1 MNRLKHIR
9 GINVSRHIPSNAVL
23 PSQYGHT
30 DVYLKSRQFRSQILG
45 AGQLSVK
52 KNYDVDLK
60 YPKQLHPDLRFVS
73 KGNKTI
79 CKQRS
84 RKSSVTSLKKKLSMD
99 KKLALENV
107 VGTMCHYSTCQ
118 NVKFNSSVFNKCNK
132 SQIVAITNGAKNVNH
147 HSSFVASSEKY
158 PRSYAEMIADYSEA
172 MHKASAVGVQNNSLY
187 FDNTIRKSPFST
199 FSAPSSVKKIVNVTE
214 YNEVPIEEQ
223 KNYSSLPAAI
233 NSFDQ
238 CSQHDNKNI
247 VECHDLQHHEAGVAK
262 TINKI
267 TNQDYIIANDLKN
280 DDHSYAKLVANCSKS
295 MHNIFLASTSNGG
308 LVVSKNV
315 LARKSIHSFVTPT
328 KSSSTNTQEAL
339 QKTSLTVA
347 TIPLEKNVKEQLIA
361 PKKHNW
367 LKEMESVTSDLR
379 SVIEKRTAKTVN
391 VSKMKKSDMTQFIDT
406 SDNLMYKV
414 HRLTKLIKAHKQKE
428 NDTTIEKLDCQSDK
442 IDKMEKCNKASAL
455 QKPNYSQFSNK
466 ISDLPQHLSNVTS
479 SSMRKNSTHVQ
490 ASDTTSALKQPQV
503 KLRMVPSEK
512 ESVVSI
518 NVDSVSTG
526 LDSLNPTSKQ
536 LSVVVQSDR
545 KDNPQL
551 TENQWNIS
559 TKRGVKSAQQRNDF
573 GPMHISISEDSAP
586 IKQIEFSIN
595 GKPVSE
601 LKSITARTERLDVV
615 SSMDK
620 IEIRIPFA
628 KDDANAPS
636 KIGETDLSKDTNSSA
651 GQILNVQISANFQSE
666 STKGEKPRETTQHHK
681 DTTSDSSSPISK
693 SYYSF
698 NDSVKPHEDTFS
710 SNNMQQH
717 KFSDQMDVNSDNV
730 LEKNINEYKGDV
742 KPNIPRK
749 ITKYLST
756 NKTMTDVSLIEEK
769 NKPEIRNFNAKKV
782 MNTIRSPTNKYDK
795 NKSSDYRV
803 PSKVVPWWSSSDSF
817 NKIKKKNEDIKPL
830 VPPSN
835 RNEKK
840 AISNLNHNPVTEFSS
855 SKWKETSNSKNLTK
869 KISINDTTII
879 NNLSNLTSY
888 SKPIESKST
897 SHSYSIKL
905 KPNKEN
911 PGIISDHIKNNL
923 KMKNNQMSAVQED
936 KKIIGV
942 IQTKRIALSTS
953 GATNIGERNVR
964 EKASVLQKEALNSAQ
979 DLLRKNREKRNNYF
993 LKQTKST
1000 DDVFGKKSKIVNISN
1015 APKLIEKN
1023 KDTLREPIV
1032 KLSNRVR
1039 EIQSP
1044 PTGIIATKNLIPNA
1058 SVTEDQ
1064 ITKTMPVKQMKI
1076 DEIKKL
1082 EIKTN
1087 VLKQKENLI
1096 VIKNVATSDAKLE
1109 NKNDVKNVQQ
1119 IYKNDVITS
1128 AKSKDFLKSTQ
1139 ILKKQEK
1146 LAEDTI
1152 NFQDDQ
1158 KNKKSLLEYSKDK
1171 SSTSSN
1177 IKISSETIK
1186 SEKLGISVKMPSE
1199 ESKQN
1204 RPRSLSKVKNTSETI
1219 QEIEKLRN
1227 MILSKLEKNSPQE
1240 SLHKKI
1246 IHQKKLAPKII
1257 NEIQTKYNTNKI
1269 ANIDNQ
1275 SQTKSNSKLL
1285 ISKIEDR
1292 AVNKNF
1298 MEKNAKEM
1306 LDKFVKKLDKKA
1318 DAENK
1323 IARIVT
1329 QNPKSEDSLP
1339 KNCEK
1344 SHLDK
1349 SKSGKDKKNLSSADT
1364 LSRKSN
1370 SSINFKPAT
1379 KDDPKTKSAMSNDN
1393 STYERKSILMGPL
1406 YPNFNRRDDTIS
1418 NSRSAMFKVPRNLHN
1433 NVLDHHE
1440 SRISGSAGPSINVD
1454 RPEKSM
1460 LYSSWLQRSKNDI
1473 NKNKKLL

>member
-1 MNRLKHIR
+1 M
-9 GINVSRHIPSNAVL
+9 L
-23 PSQYGHT
+23 PSHYGHT
-30 DVYLKSRQFRSQILG
+30 DVYLKNHQFRSQILG
-45 AGQLSVK
+45 SGQLSVK
-52 KNYDVDLK
+52 KNSDVDLK
-60 YPKQLHPDLRFVS
+60 YPKQFCPDLRFVS

-99 KKLALENV
+99 KKLPLENIV
-107 VGTMCHYSTCQ
+107 RTMCHYSTCQ
-118 NVKFNSSVFNKCNK
+118 NVKFNSSGCNKCNK
-132 SQIVAITNGAKNVNH
+132 SQIVAIINGAKNVNH
-147 HSSFVASSEKY
+147 HSSFVASSERY

-172 MHKASAVGVQNNSLY
+172 IYNASAVGVQNNSLY
-187 FDNTIRKSPFST
+187 FDNTIHKTPFSI

-214 YNEVPIEEQ
+214 YNGVPIEEQ

-233 NSFDQ
+233 KSFDQ
-238 CSQHDNKNI
+238 CSQHDNKNT
-247 VECHDLQHHEAGVAK
+247 VECHLQHDDAGVAK
-262 TINKI
+262 TINKV
-267 TNQDYIIANDLKN
+267 TNQDCIIANDLKN

-295 MHNIFLASTSNGG
+295 MHNISLMHTSNGG
-308 LVVSKNV
+308 LVVSRNV
-315 LARKSIHSFVTPT
+315 LARKSIDSFVTSR

-339 QKTSLTVA
+339 RKTSLVA
-347 TIPLEKNVKEQLIA
+347 TIPLEKNVKEQLIV

-367 LKEMESVTSDLR
+367 LKEIESATSNLR
-379 SVIEKRTAKTVN
+379 SVIERRTAKVVN
-391 VSKMKKSDMTQFIDT
+391 ISKLKKSDITQFIDT

-428 NDTTIEKLDCQSDK
+428 NDTTIEKLNCRSDK
-442 IDKMEKCNKASAL
+442 IDKMKKCNKASAL
-455 QKPNYSQFSNK
+455 QKHNYSQLSDK
-466 ISDLPQHLSNVTS
+466 ISDLPQHSSSVTS
-479 SSMRKNSTHVQ
+479 SSTRKNSTHLQ
-490 ASDTTSALKQPQV
+490 ASGTTSVLKQPQV

-518 NVDSVSTG
+518 NVDSVSG
-526 LDSLNPTSKQ
+526 LDSLNPDSKQ

-551 TENQWNIS
+551 TENQWSVS
-559 TKRGVKSAQQRNDF
+559 TKRGVKSAPQRNDF
-573 GPMHISISEDSAP
+573 GPMHISISEDSVP
-586 IKQIEFSIN
+586 IKQIEFSVN

-628 KDDANAPS
+628 KDDTNAPS
-636 KIGETDLSKDTNSSA
+636 KIGETDLSKNTDSSA
-651 GQILNVQISANFQSE
+651 GQILNVQISANFQNE
-666 STKGEKPRETTQHHK
+666 STKGSTKKPRETTRHHE
-681 DTTSDSSSPISK
+681 DTTPDSPASSPISK

-698 NDSVKPHEDTFS
+698 DESVEPYEDTFS
-710 SNNMQQH
+710 SDNMQQH
-717 KFSDQMDVNSDNV
+717 EFSDQIDVKSDNV
-730 LEKNINEYKGDV
+730 VEKNINEHKASGNI
-742 KPNIPRK
+742 KPNILRK
-749 ITKYLST
+749 TAKNLLT

-769 NKPEIRNFNAKKV
+769 HKPEIKNLNVKKG

-795 NKSSDYRV
+795 NESSDHRV
-803 PSKVVPWWSSSDSF
+803 PSKIVPWWSSSDSF
-817 NKIKKKNEDIKPL
+817 IKIKKNNEDLKPL

-840 AISNLNHNPVTEFSS
+840 VISNLNYNPVTEFSS
-855 SKWKETSNSKNLTK
+855 SKWKERSNSTNLTK
-869 KISINDTTII
+869 KISISDTITI
-879 NNLSNLTSY
+879 NNSSNLTSY
-888 SKPIESKST
+888 SKPVESKST

-911 PGIISDHIKNNL
+911 PGIISDIKNDL
-923 KMKNNQMSAVQED
+923 KMKNNQMSAVQGD

-942 IQTKRIALSTS
+942 IQTKPIALSTS
-953 GATNIGERNVR
+953 GATNIGERDVKD
-964 EKASVLQKEALNSAQ
+964 KASVLQKETLNSAQ

-993 LKQTKST
+993 LKQTKSI
-1000 DDVFGKKSKIVNISN
+1000 DNVLGKKSQIENISN
-1015 APKLIEKN
+1015 APKLIKKS

-1032 KLSNRVR
+1032 KLNNRVR

-1044 PTGIIATKNLIPNA
+1044 PAGTITTKDLIPNT
-1058 SVTEDQ
+1058 SVAEIKDQ
-1064 ITKTMPVKQMKI
+1064 VTKTIPVKQTKL

-1087 VLKQKENLI
+1087 ILKQKENLI
-1096 VIKNVATSDAKLE
+1096 VIKNVATSDAKLK

-1119 IYKNDVITS
+1119 IYKNDVMTS

-1171 SSTSSN
+1171 PSTSSN
-1177 IKISSETIK
+1177 TKISSGAIK
-1186 SEKLGISVKMPSE
+1186 SEKLGISVKMPLE

-1204 RPRSLSKVKNTSETI
+1204 RPKSLSKVKNTLETI
-1219 QEIEKLRN
+1219 QEIEKSRN
-1227 MILSKLEKNSPQE
+1227 LTLPKLEKNSPQE

-1246 IHQKKLAPKII
+1246 INPKRLPSATI

-1275 SQTKSNSKLL
+1275 SQTKSNSKSL
-1285 ISKIEDR
+1285 ISKIDR
-1292 AVNKNF
+1292 AVNKNL
-1298 MEKNAKEM
+1298 MEKNLKEM
-1306 LDKFVKKLDKKA
+1306 PDKFIKKMDKRDDK
-1318 DAENK
+1318 AENK

-1329 QNPKSEDSLP
+1329 QNPKSKDSLP

-1344 SHLDK
+1344 THLDK
-1349 SKSGKDKKNLSSADT
+1349 LKSGKE
-1364 LSRKSN
+1364 
-1370 SSINFKPAT
+1370 
-1379 KDDPKTKSAMSNDN
+1379 DPKTKSTISNDN
-1393 STYERKSILMGPL
+1393 RTYERKSILMGPL
-1406 YPNFNRRDDTIS
+1406 YPNFNRRDDTMS
-1418 NSRSAMFKVPRNLHN
+1418 NSRSAMLKVPRNLHN
-1433 NVLDHHE
+1433 DMLDHHE
-1440 SRISGSAGPSINVD
+1440 SRVIRSAGPSINVD
-1454 RPEKSM
+1454 RPEKSI

-1473 NKNKKLL
+1473 NKNKKVL